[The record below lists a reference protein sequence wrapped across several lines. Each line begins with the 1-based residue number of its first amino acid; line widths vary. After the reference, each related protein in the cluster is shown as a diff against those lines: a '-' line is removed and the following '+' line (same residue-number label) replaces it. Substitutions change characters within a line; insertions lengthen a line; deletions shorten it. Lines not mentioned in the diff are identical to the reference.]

1 MVNAPKSAEDEG
13 APPEMRWKR
22 TRRANKDGGDVEEGD
37 EDEGGMRQGRDFF
50 KGSKGREA
58 GMDGRDPRE
67 PENSPAAAAAEDE
80 A

>member
-22 TRRANKDGGDVEEGD
+22 TRRANKDGGDEEEGD

-50 KGSKGREA
+50 KGEGEREA

-67 PENSPAAAAAEDE
+67 PENSPAAAAEDE